1 MTIDSS
7 PYRDGYFT
15 RDGLRLHFR
24 DYPGPHDGP
33 PLLCLPGL
41 TRNARDFAA
50 FAERYS
56 PRYRVLCLE
65 FRGRGMSDYDPEPQR
80 YLPPT
85 YAHDTIALLD
95 HVGVAEAIFVG
106 TSLGGIVAML
116 VAMLDEDR
124 IAAAILNDI
133 GPELA
138 EAGLE
143 HIRTYVGTEPSF
155 ANWEEAAAAVK
166 ANQRGLPTAW
176 GTGDWVALARRLC
189 SERKDGSIR
198 FDYDPAIAIPF
209 GNSATGTIDMWPLF
223 DALARKPVLAVRG
236 EHSQLFT
243 AEALERL
250 GQRSD
255 TVATVTVPG
264 VGHPPDLIEPEALDA
279 IDSFLARLGG

>member
-1 MTIDSS
+1 MTTDSP
-7 PYRDGYFT
+7 PYRDSFFT

-24 DYPGPHDGP
+24 DYPGPVEGP

-56 PRYRVLCLE
+56 PRYRVLCPD
-65 FRGRGMSDYDPEPQR
+65 FRGRGMSDHDPVPQR

-95 HVGVAEAIFVG
+95 HVGIADAIFVG

-116 VAMLDEDR
+116 VAVLDEDR
-124 IAAAILNDI
+124 IAAAILNDV

-143 HIRTYVGTEPSF
+143 HIRAYVGTEPSF
-155 ANWEEAAAAVK
+155 ATWEEAAATVR
-166 ANQRGLPTAW
+166 ANQRGLPAQW
-176 GTGDWVALARRLC
+176 GPGDWLALARRLC
-189 SERKDGSIR
+189 SERDDGSIR
-198 FDYDPAIAIPF
+198 FDYDPAIAVPF
-209 GNSATGTIDMWPLF
+209 RTSATGTVDMWPLF

-243 AEALERL
+243 ADALERL
-250 GQRSD
+250 GQRSG

-264 VGHPPDLIEPEALDA
+264 VGHPPELVEPEAIQA
-279 IDSFLARLGG
+279 IDRFLESLDR